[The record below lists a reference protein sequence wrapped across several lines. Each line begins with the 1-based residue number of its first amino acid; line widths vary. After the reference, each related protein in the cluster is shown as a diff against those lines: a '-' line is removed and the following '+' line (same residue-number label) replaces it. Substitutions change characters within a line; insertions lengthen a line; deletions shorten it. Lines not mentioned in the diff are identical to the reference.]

1 MKGKILQKL
10 LAIVNILTL
19 TMVNF
24 IFLGTSI
31 VSYAADTITAQS
43 STNHKNVSFEAYFKD
58 ENGGKIYTNK
68 AQISSTD
75 VKLYVN
81 IEVKQEGY
89 FNGQISLG
97 NSNFKINSTTSNQY
111 INKIED
117 NKIVLNQI
125 NAGDKVEL
133 EISIQPIKNDSF
145 NIGLL
150 DMQSEIN
157 LGGTYKDSTQK
168 DISIKATRNVELSLI
183 AKYDD
188 DTNPIELES
197 TVLTNQI
204 IKVSGEDKRVIQI
217 LTESG
222 LKNNEAPIKNTT
234 IEVASPVTDMSK
246 IEKVEAYA
254 LSTNATNSS
263 LKGDLT
269 EKVSTD
275 KENKKISLYIEN
287 NLNSNNEFEWK
298 KSGNDQIIFTFIC
311 KEDAEVITGNL
322 ETNSKLN
329 LYTTNNT
336 SLTAWY
342 QIGKI
347 AESNGVVT
355 IDSTYTEDSIYKG
368 KLYAGIDREFTTKTN
383 INVNL
388 QNTIDNIIVKE
399 NAGEFYTDNTNIA
412 SSNIYY
418 AKTTLNKSNLIDILG
433 DNGTLTIYDQDGR
446 IISTINKDTVA
457 DESGNIIVS
466 YEDSQVKS
474 IEIKTTAPVNKGTI
488 NIENTKIIKNT
499 DANTIKAANQI
510 RTVANLEYNKD
521 VDTSKF
527 TSGVSIATT
536 ERMLL
541 EESSTQANIEIN
553 KNSLYALTE
562 NKDVE
567 IRAILKTNSEKY
579 DLYKNPTITF
589 MLPEEVEKITLKGD
603 AQLLYDDELKVV
615 STTQN
620 GREIKVTLSG
630 EQTKYNT
637 YQTKEIEGA
646 TIVVNADVTLNKTA
660 TNGIKAITM
669 TYTNEKANANINNST
684 ITKEINIVSPQG
696 VITVN
701 NMEALGVETLG
712 EETQKEIT
720 TKVSTGA
727 KQVEVKTEVINNSGA
742 EISNVSILGD
752 FPTDGKLNVENA
764 EQNNNMGVSVKTP
777 ITVDGMDAKVY
788 YTQKDNATEDIQNS
802 ANEWTETMAD
812 SSKVRKY
819 LVVVDTMKVADRI
832 SLNYTMEIP
841 ENLEYNKQAYQG
853 YIVKYANGKTG
864 SVESE
869 TSTYVKL
876 TTGQGPVV
884 EATLSATVGKDTLT
898 ENSVVKS
905 GEVIKYNIQVKNTG
919 SDVATDIKVIGNVPD
934 GTTYVEPATMNIDG
948 KEFSYQYIAGTYY
961 QETDQKVK
969 EYTIETLN
977 SGETKNFE
985 YEVRVN
991 SDKTGIIS
999 NNAIIKY
1006 KDITKDTNKIVI
1018 KADKGNIRIS
1028 VKSTADRD
1036 AQIAKYAS
1044 IRYDAIVENIS
1055 NIDQNNVVVE
1065 WNIPDEYEIISQ
1077 SIDSISQDNKTNT
1090 VKIDNI
1096 KKGEKAT
1103 ISMVIMVEDVDLP
1116 KSVEIYATAKQSN
1129 DIYRSNVYE
1138 ELIYGETLENKIEIS
1153 SENENEYVKTGDIIN
1168 YNITISNTSNTS
1180 NSSWITL
1187 NDTIPSELTVT
1198 KILINGEEQKIENMN
1213 NDIQIVLEMK
1223 ANKSNTVT
1231 IQTVVDQDESR
1242 TNDVRISNKA
1252 TLIENDGSQKDSNS
1266 ISHIIEA
1273 EEIKDDIADDGDGN
1287 QDSEENGGNT
1297 STGEDNKDNDESNIK
1312 GYKISGIAWL
1322 DENTDGQMQEQE
1334 QVLKG
1339 IEVKLLDINTNKIA
1353 TNSEGKEITATTDD
1367 TGFYTLSG
1375 IGKGEYIV
1383 VFNYDSSKY
1392 ILSTYK
1398 KDGVSESKNSDVVT
1412 KELNIDGTE
1421 KTYAVTDTINIEN
1434 ENKANINIG
1443 LIEAKIFDLK
1453 LDKYIS
1459 RIIVQNS
1466 YGTSSYEYNKETLAK
1481 IELDSKKVNNSTVV
1495 LEYTIA
1501 VTNVGQLDGYVTNI
1515 VDYLPQSLKFSSEL
1529 NKDWYQSG
1537 SNLYNSSFSNEKIKA
1552 GETKATT
1559 LVLTKTMTEENTGL
1573 INNTAEIAA
1582 AYNELDI
1589 KDTNSTPGNN
1599 VKGENDMGSADV
1611 IISLKT
1617 GKVVMYIT
1625 LTIAILII
1633 IGSTVFIIKK
1643 KVLNDKI

>member
-10 LAIVNILTL
+10 LAITNILTL

-133 EISIQPIKNDSF
+133 EISIQPIKNDNF

-234 IEVASPVTDMSK
+234 IEVASPITDMSK

-269 EKVSTD
+269 GKVSTD

-298 KSGNDQIIFTFIC
+298 KSGNDQIIFTVIC
-311 KEDAEVITGNL
+311 KEDAAMITEGL
-322 ETNSKLN
+322 ETNSVLN

-347 AESNGVVT
+347 VESNGVVT

-388 QNTIDNIIVKE
+388 QNAIYNIIVKE

-412 SSNIYY
+412 GSNIYY

-433 DNGTLTIYDQDGR
+433 NNGTLTIYDQDGK
-446 IISTINKDTVA
+446 IISTINKDTTA

-474 IEIKTTAPVNKGTI
+474 IEVKTTAPVNKGTI

-510 RTVANLEYNKD
+510 RIAANLEYNKD

-527 TSGVSIATT
+527 TSGGSIATT
-536 ERMLL
+536 RRMLL

-589 MLPEEVEKITLKGD
+589 TLPEEVEEITLKGD
-603 AQLLYDDELKVV
+603 AQLLYDDELRVV
-615 STTQN
+615 STTAN

-660 TNGIKAITM
+660 TNGTKAITM
-669 TYTNEKANANINNST
+669 TYTNEKTNANINNST
-684 ITKEINIVSPQG
+684 ITKNINIVSPQG

-712 EETQKEIT
+712 EEKQKEIA
-720 TKVSTGA
+720 TKVSTDA
-727 KQVEVKTEVINNSGA
+727 KQVEVKEEIINNSGA

-752 FPTDGKLNVENA
+752 FPTNGKLNVENA

-777 ITVDGMDAKVY
+777 VTVDGMDAKVY

-802 ANEWTETMAD
+802 ANEWRETITD

-853 YIVKYANGKTG
+853 YIVKYTNGKTG

-884 EATLSATVGKDTLT
+884 EATLSATVGKDALT

-919 SDVATDIKVIGNVPD
+919 SDVATDIRVIGNIPD
-934 GTTYVEPATMNIDG
+934 GTTYVEFNKEINDSDEKVEIYKELEG
-948 KEFSYQYIAGTYY
+948 SSKEFI
-961 QETDQKVK
+961 
-969 EYTIETLN
+969 IETLN
-977 SGETKNFE
+977 PSEIKNFE

-991 SDKTGIIS
+991 ADKTGTIS
-999 NNAIIKY
+999 NNATIKY
-1006 KDITKDTNKIVI
+1006 KEVTKETNKII
-1018 KADKGNIRIS
+1018 NKIEKGNLRVSIQASLPENAMIFENA
-1028 VKSTADRD
+1028 TMNY
-1036 AQIAKYAS
+1036 IAL
-1044 IRYDAIVENIS
+1044 VENIGTS
-1055 NIDQNNVVVE
+1055 DLNNIQLK
-1065 WNIPDEYEIISQ
+1065 WNIPNEFTINSQ
-1077 SIDSISQDNKTNT
+1077 MINSVEQGEPTNTVTIDSIKE
-1090 VKIDNI
+1090 
-1096 KKGEKAT
+1096 GEKAIVLLGIT
-1103 ISMVIMVEDVDLP
+1103 AGKTDVTKTMEVSASITQNLN
-1116 KSVEIYATAKQSN
+1116 T
-1129 DIYRSNVYE
+1129 YRSNISKRQ
-1138 ELIYGETLENKIEIS
+1138 LYGETSKNNITIS
-1153 SENENEYVKTGDIIN
+1153 SENENEYVKAGDVIN
-1168 YNITISNTSNTS
+1168 YNITISNESNAS
-1180 NSSWITL
+1180 RNSWVTL

-1213 NDIQIVLEMK
+1213 NDIQMTLAIKE
-1223 ANKSNTVT
+1223 NESNVVT

-1252 TLIENDGSQKDSNS
+1252 TLTDINGNIIESNS

-1273 EEIKDDIADDGDGN
+1273 EEVKDDIIDDEGDGE
-1287 QDSEENGGNT
+1287 QGSTESGGDTTNGEG
-1297 STGEDNKDNDESNIK
+1297 NKDNDESNIK

-1334 QVLKG
+1334 QLLKG

-1412 KELNIDGTE
+1412 KELNIDGSE

-1434 ENKANINIG
+1434 ENQANINIG

-1459 RIIVQNS
+1459 KIIVQNS

-1552 GETKATT
+1552 GETKTTT

-1617 GKVVMYIT
+1617 GRVVMYIT

-1633 IGSTVFIIKK
+1633 IATTVYIIKRK
-1643 KVLNDKI
+1643 ILNEKI

>member
-234 IEVASPVTDMSK
+234 IEVASPITDMSK

-269 EKVSTD
+269 GKVSTD

-347 AESNGVVT
+347 VESNGVVT

-446 IISTINKDTVA
+446 IISTINKDMVA

-510 RTVANLEYNKD
+510 RTAANLEYNKD

-536 ERMLL
+536 GRMLL

-669 TYTNEKANANINNST
+669 TYTNEQANANINNST

-934 GTTYVEPATMNIDG
+934 GTTYVESYNEITTDSDEKCEIYKEINQES
-948 KEFSYQYIAGTYY
+948 KEFI
-961 QETDQKVK
+961 
-969 EYTIETLN
+969 IETLN
-977 SGETKNFE
+977 SGENRKLE

-991 SDKTGIIS
+991 SDTTSTIS
-999 NNAIIKY
+999 NNATIKY
-1006 KDITKDTNKIVI
+1006 KEVTKETNKII
-1018 KADKGNIRIS
+1018 NKIEEGNLRIS
-1028 VKSTADRD
+1028 VQSLLPK
-1036 AQIAKYAS
+1036 
-1044 IRYDAIVENIS
+1044 DAIIFENASTSYIAIIENIS
-1055 NIDQNNVVVE
+1055 NIDVNDVQVK
-1065 WNIPDEYEIISQ
+1065 WNIPEEYTISEQ
-1077 SIDSISQDNKTNT
+1077 VVNSIEQEDLKDTIQVNSIKA
-1090 VKIDNI
+1090 
-1096 KKGEKAT
+1096 GEKVVVKLGIKVGKVDNT
-1103 ISMVIMVEDVDLP
+1103 IEREV
-1116 KSVEIYATAKQSN
+1116 YATATQN
-1129 DIYRSNVYE
+1129 LNTYRSNISTR
-1138 ELIYGETLENKIEIS
+1138 LIYGEI
-1153 SENENEYVKTGDIIN
+1153 SENTIVLSENNENGYVKTGDLIN
-1168 YNITISNTSNTS
+1168 YNITVN
-1180 NSSWITL
+1180 NSTNGKNNSYVSVR
-1187 NDTIPSELTVT
+1187 DEIPSQLTIT
-1198 KILINGEEQKIENMN
+1198 KILIDGKEQSIDNLDNDVKIS
-1213 NDIQIVLEMK
+1213 LEVEP
-1223 ANKSNTVT
+1223 NKSKTIN

-1501 VTNVGQLDGYVTNI
+1501 VTNIGQLDGYVTNI

-1552 GETKATT
+1552 GETKTTT

-1617 GKVVMYIT
+1617 GRVVMYIT
-1625 LTIAILII
+1625 LTIATLII
-1633 IGSTVFIIKK
+1633 VATTVYIIKRK
-1643 KVLNDKI
+1643 ILNEKI